1 MTDSYLPV
9 LRMAT
14 LTEAQLDQIVAEIDR
29 LQDDGELDDYQIK
42 EVLQKLDLPS
52 DLLETAIAQVHH
64 RRLLLQKE
72 QRRKIVLST
81 IAIMIAGL
89 TTTIAVVH
97 QKQQNR
103 LARIG
108 AIQHI
113 VTLESSAKPVKQFDR
128 QKDQQVLYRVTLK
141 NAPIDARLRIHCQ
154 WRDSTGQLVHQSR
167 NQTEEI
173 SRSPWVATC
182 STPLTPQSQAG
193 KWSVKMSVEERS
205 ISDRTFTVK

>member
-1 MTDSYLPV
+1 
-9 LRMAT
+9 MAT

-29 LQDDGELDDYQIK
+29 LQDDREFDDHQIK
-42 EVLQKLDLPS
+42 EILQKLDLPN
-52 DLLETAIAQVHH
+52 DLLETAITQVHH
-64 RRLLLQKE
+64 RQLLSQKE

-103 LARIG
+103 LDRIG

-128 QKDQQVLYRVTLK
+128 QKDQQIFYRVTLK
-141 NAPIDARLRIHCQ
+141 NAPMNNRLRIHCQ

-173 SRSPWVATC
+173 SRSPWVVTC
-182 STPLTPQSQAG
+182 NAPLTPQSQAG
-193 KWSVKMSVEERS
+193 KWNVKMSVEERS
-205 ISDRTFTVK
+205 ISDRAFTVK

>member
-1 MTDSYLPV
+1 
-9 LRMAT
+9 MAT

-29 LQDDGELDDYQIK
+29 LQDDSELDDYQIK
-42 EVLQKLDLPS
+42 EILQKLDLPN
-52 DLLETAIAQVHH
+52 DLLEDAIAQIHR
-64 RRLLLQKE
+64 RRLLLQKR
-72 QRRKIVLST
+72 QRQKIVLST

-89 TTTIAVVH
+89 TATIAVVY

-113 VTLESSAKPVKQFDR
+113 VTLESSAKPVQQFDR
-128 QKDQQVLYRVTLK
+128 QKDQQILYRVTLK
-141 NAPIDARLRIHCQ
+141 NVPVNDRLRISCQ

-173 SRSPWVATC
+173 TRSPWVVTC
-182 STPLTPQSQAG
+182 NAPLTPQSQAG
-193 KWSVKMSVEERS
+193 KWNVKMSVEERS
-205 ISDRTFTVK
+205 LIDRSFTVK